1 MTQSTERQD
10 VSILDLISALVSGWR
25 IIVVGTLIVSVTT
38 GALSLLLEDE
48 YESVVQLLPP
58 KEAKKGFGFAELL
71 SALPIPS
78 LRLGEKGTPA
88 DIFVAIL
95 KSPTMRRKMVD
106 RFDLTKV
113 YETEGIEDALE
124 ALERR
129 TEIGKSE
136 EGTIMISVTDRDPQQ
151 ATDMANQYVMYLDT
165 TNQLLSNESAQERFE
180 FISLL
185 EEREDVKLQDAM
197 QQLQIFQEEH
207 NAISLADQARAT
219 IRTAAEMQMAAME
232 LVIKRLSLMQS
243 GFGESHPDVRRLQKE
258 AQNRQLALRYLR
270 DGDASVVDPVGDSHI
285 SQVFGSEN
293 LFLPLRDIPSV
304 SQEYANIEKDV
315 LVQGALMK
323 MLLEQKAESLIEA
336 SNTTSTIQVLD
347 HAMVPEKPAGPRR
360 LLMVLIAATLSLF
373 ASIFYVLA
381 ATYVSALRARWR
393 VEYSQHVA
401 SR

>member
-10 VSILDLISALVSGWR
+10 VSILDLITALVSGWR
-25 IIVVGTLIVSVTT
+25 MIVVGTLIVSVTT

-113 YETEGIEDALE
+113 YKTEGIEDALE

-165 TNQLLSNESAQERFE
+165 T
-180 FISLL
+180 
-185 EEREDVKLQDAM
+185 
-197 QQLQIFQEEH
+197 
-207 NAISLADQARAT
+207 
-219 IRTAAEMQMAAME
+219 
-232 LVIKRLSLMQS
+232 
-243 GFGESHPDVRRLQKE
+243 
-258 AQNRQLALRYLR
+258 
-270 DGDASVVDPVGDSHI
+270 
-285 SQVFGSEN
+285 
-293 LFLPLRDIPSV
+293 
-304 SQEYANIEKDV
+304 
-315 LVQGALMK
+315 
-323 MLLEQKAESLIEA
+323 
-336 SNTTSTIQVLD
+336 
-347 HAMVPEKPAGPRR
+347 
-360 LLMVLIAATLSLF
+360 
-373 ASIFYVLA
+373 
-381 ATYVSALRARWR
+381 
-393 VEYSQHVA
+393 
-401 SR
+401 